1 MLINTIHYICSV
13 NCIEMGIADRKE
25 REREEMKRKILESAK
40 KLFLELGY
48 EKTSIRGIAE
58 EIEYSPATIY
68 LYFKDKNELLFSL
81 HQEAFV
87 EFGKTFEQVAHL
99 PTAFEKLIQLGHEYL
114 KFAFANPELYE
125 LMFLLTAP
133 METLEMRDDVWE
145 DGKNVY
151 VALEQLVAQ
160 CQTEGHFKGADVSEL
175 SMMIWAT
182 VHGLVTIQL
191 RKRCSMFDE
200 QEQEARIQGGLKSL
214 IHLLNSH

>member
-1 MLINTIHYICSV
+1 M
-13 NCIEMGIADRKE
+13 MGISDRKE

-58 EIEYSPATIY
+58 DIEYSPATIY

-87 EFGKTFEQVAHL
+87 EFGKTFQKVAHL
-99 PTAFEKLIQLGHEYL
+99 PTAFEKLIQLGYEYL
-114 KFAFANPELYE
+114 NFAFSNPELYE

-133 METLEMRDDVWE
+133 METLEIREDVWE

-151 VALEQLVAQ
+151 MGLEQLVGQ
-160 CQTEGHFKGADVSEL
+160 CKQEGHFQEANVSEL

-191 RKRCSMFDE
+191 RKRCSMFE
-200 QEQEARIQGGLKSL
+200 EEEKEARIQGGLKSL
-214 IHLLNSH
+214 IQLLKSH